1 MKMNVTAT
9 VSHALGHW
17 PRILPALGIQVLKN
31 RHQPCPVCGGSDRF
45 RFDDREGRGTW
56 YCNQCGAG
64 DGLKLVEKVFGVS
77 PSDAATKVAAVTGS
91 LPPAD
96 PAVTAAAVAETEAA
110 RKNAAALA
118 QNLMAKTRPGT
129 GNAYL
134 TRKGFPDRECRML
147 TGTHRAGGV
156 SWRAGDLVVPLYDD
170 SGELVNLQLISADG
184 RKRTLK
190 GGQVRGTCHTL
201 EGQNQ
206 AGKRL
211 WIAEGYAT
219 ALTVHHLTGE
229 TVMVALSSVNL
240 LSLASLARQK
250 HPACQIVLAADRDL
264 SGDGQKK
271 AAAAADACEGV
282 VALPPVFGDWND
294 AFTQYGGEATRKAI
308 YDAIRPP
315 AESPFD
321 TMSEAEFSAMSTSE
335 KAMRIYEH
343 YGEALA
349 VDANGQL
356 LSRYENGV
364 WKVLPP
370 QDFARD
376 VAWLFQRL
384 RAPFSSGKVASVVDT
399 LKLIIPQQEAPSRRL
414 IGFRNGV
421 LDTQNGTF
429 HPHSPSH
436 WMRTLCDVDFT
447 PPVDG
452 ETLETHAPAFW
463 RWLDRAAGGRA
474 LGHWPRI
481 LPALGIQVLKNRHQP
496 CPVCGGS
503 DRFRF
508 DDREGRGTWYCN
520 QCGAGDGLKLVEKV
534 FGVSPSDAA
543 AKVAAVTGSLPPA
556 DPAVTAAAGA
566 ETDAARKN
574 AAALAQTL
582 MAKTRPGTGNAYLT
596 RKGFPGRECRMLTG
610 THRAGGVSWRAG
622 DLVVP
627 LYDDSGELVNLQLI
641 SADGRKRTLKGGQVR
656 GTCHTLEGQNQAGK
670 RLWIAEGYATALTV
684 HHLTGETVMVALS
697 SVNLL
702 SLASLAR
709 QKHPACQIVLAA
721 DRDLSGDGQKK
732 AAAAADACEGVV
744 ALPPVFGD
752 WNDAFTQYGGEA
764 TRKAI
769 YDAIRPPAES
779 PFDTMSEAEFSA
791 MSTSEKAMRIYE
803 HYGEALAVDANG
815 QLLSRYENGVW
826 KVLPP
831 QDFARDVAGL
841 FQRLRAPF
849 SSGKVASVVD
859 TLKLIIP
866 QQEAPSRRLIGF
878 RNGVLDTQ
886 NGTFHPHSP
895 SHWMRTLCDVDFTP
909 PVEGETLETH
919 APAFWRWLDRAA
931 GGRAEKRDVILAA
944 LFMVLANRYDWQ
956 LFLEVTGPGGSGK
969 SIMAEIATLL
979 AGEDNATSAT
989 IETLESPRERAALTG
1004 FSLIRL
1010 PDQEKWSGDGAGL
1023 KAITGGDAVSVDPKY
1038 RDAHKGGCRDRQ
1050 PAPG

>member
-77 PSDAATKVAAVTGS
+77 PSDAAAKVAAVTGC

-96 PAVTAAAVAETEAA
+96 PAVTAAAGAETDAA

-118 QNLMAKTRPGT
+118 QTLMAKTRPGT

-134 TRKGFPDRECRML
+134 TRKGFPGRECRML

-156 SWRAGDLVVPLYDD
+156 SWCAGDLVVPLYDD

-264 SGDGQKK
+264 SGDGQ
-271 AAAAADACEGV
+271 
-282 VALPPVFGDWND
+282 
-294 AFTQYGGEATRKAI
+294 
-308 YDAIRPP
+308 
-315 AESPFD
+315 
-321 TMSEAEFSAMSTSE
+321 
-335 KAMRIYEH
+335 
-343 YGEALA
+343 
-349 VDANGQL
+349 
-356 LSRYENGV
+356 
-364 WKVLPP
+364 
-370 QDFARD
+370 
-376 VAWLFQRL
+376 
-384 RAPFSSGKVASVVDT
+384 
-399 LKLIIPQQEAPSRRL
+399 
-414 IGFRNGV
+414 
-421 LDTQNGTF
+421 
-429 HPHSPSH
+429 
-436 WMRTLCDVDFT
+436 
-447 PPVDG
+447 
-452 ETLETHAPAFW
+452 
-463 RWLDRAAGGRA
+463 
-474 LGHWPRI
+474 
-481 LPALGIQVLKNRHQP
+481 
-496 CPVCGGS
+496 
-503 DRFRF
+503 
-508 DDREGRGTWYCN
+508 
-520 QCGAGDGLKLVEKV
+520 
-534 FGVSPSDAA
+534 
-543 AKVAAVTGSLPPA
+543 
-556 DPAVTAAAGA
+556 
-566 ETDAARKN
+566 
-574 AAALAQTL
+574 
-582 MAKTRPGTGNAYLT
+582 
-596 RKGFPGRECRMLTG
+596 
-610 THRAGGVSWRAG
+610 
-622 DLVVP
+622 
-627 LYDDSGELVNLQLI
+627 
-641 SADGRKRTLKGGQVR
+641 
-656 GTCHTLEGQNQAGK
+656 
-670 RLWIAEGYATALTV
+670 
-684 HHLTGETVMVALS
+684 
-697 SVNLL
+697 
-702 SLASLAR
+702 
-709 QKHPACQIVLAA
+709 
-721 DRDLSGDGQKK
+721 
-732 AAAAADACEGVV
+732 
-744 ALPPVFGD
+744 
-752 WNDAFTQYGGEA
+752 
-764 TRKAI
+764 
-769 YDAIRPPAES
+769 
-779 PFDTMSEAEFSA
+779 
-791 MSTSEKAMRIYE
+791 
-803 HYGEALAVDANG
+803 
-815 QLLSRYENGVW
+815 LLSRYENGVW

-886 NGTFHPHSP
+886 SGTFHPHSP

-1038 RDAHKGGCRDRQ
+1038 RDAYSTHIPAVILAVNNNPMRFTDRSGGVSRRRVIIHFPEQIAPQERDPQLKDKITRELAVIVRHLMQ
-1050 PAPG
+1050 KFSDPMLARSLLQSQQNSDEALNIKRDADPTFDFIGYLETLPQTSGMYMGNASIIPRNYRKYLYHAYLAYMEANGYRNVLSLKMFGLGLPVMLKEYGLNYEKRHTKQGIQTNLTLKEESYGDWLPKCDDPATT

>member
-9 VSHALGHW
+9 VSH
-17 PRILPALGIQVLKN
+17 
-31 RHQPCPVCGGSDRF
+31 
-45 RFDDREGRGTW
+45 
-56 YCNQCGAG
+56 
-64 DGLKLVEKVFGVS
+64 
-77 PSDAATKVAAVTGS
+77 
-91 LPPAD
+91 
-96 PAVTAAAVAETEAA
+96 
-110 RKNAAALA
+110 
-118 QNLMAKTRPGT
+118 
-129 GNAYL
+129 
-134 TRKGFPDRECRML
+134 
-147 TGTHRAGGV
+147 
-156 SWRAGDLVVPLYDD
+156 
-170 SGELVNLQLISADG
+170 
-184 RKRTLK
+184 
-190 GGQVRGTCHTL
+190 
-201 EGQNQ
+201 
-206 AGKRL
+206 
-211 WIAEGYAT
+211 
-219 ALTVHHLTGE
+219 
-229 TVMVALSSVNL
+229 
-240 LSLASLARQK
+240 
-250 HPACQIVLAADRDL
+250 
-264 SGDGQKK
+264 
-271 AAAAADACEGV
+271 
-282 VALPPVFGDWND
+282 
-294 AFTQYGGEATRKAI
+294 
-308 YDAIRPP
+308 
-315 AESPFD
+315 
-321 TMSEAEFSAMSTSE
+321 
-335 KAMRIYEH
+335 
-343 YGEALA
+343 
-349 VDANGQL
+349 
-356 LSRYENGV
+356 
-364 WKVLPP
+364 
-370 QDFARD
+370 
-376 VAWLFQRL
+376 
-384 RAPFSSGKVASVVDT
+384 
-399 LKLIIPQQEAPSRRL
+399 
-414 IGFRNGV
+414 
-421 LDTQNGTF
+421 
-429 HPHSPSH
+429 
-436 WMRTLCDVDFT
+436 
-447 PPVDG
+447 
-452 ETLETHAPAFW
+452 
-463 RWLDRAAGGRA
+463 A

-556 DPAVTAAAGA
+556 
-566 ETDAARKN
+566 
-574 AAALAQTL
+574 
-582 MAKTRPGTGNAYLT
+582 
-596 RKGFPGRECRMLTG
+596 
-610 THRAGGVSWRAG
+610 
-622 DLVVP
+622 
-627 LYDDSGELVNLQLI
+627 
-641 SADGRKRTLKGGQVR
+641 
-656 GTCHTLEGQNQAGK
+656 
-670 RLWIAEGYATALTV
+670 
-684 HHLTGETVMVALS
+684 
-697 SVNLL
+697 
-702 SLASLAR
+702 
-709 QKHPACQIVLAA
+709 
-721 DRDLSGDGQKK
+721 
-732 AAAAADACEGVV
+732 
-744 ALPPVFGD
+744 D

-1038 RDAHKGGCRDRQ
+1038 RDAYSTHIPAVILAVNNNPMRFTDRSGGVSRRRVIIHFPEQIAPQERDPQLKDKITRELAVIVRHLMQ
-1050 PAPG
+1050 KFSDPMLARSLLQSQQNSDEALNIKRDADPTFDFIGYLETLPQTSGMYMGNASIIPRNYRKYLYHAYLAYMEANGYRNVLSLKMFGLGLPVMLKEYGLNYEKRHTKQGIQTNLTLKEESYGDWLPKCDDPATT